1 MNILQA
7 LVRLRD
13 DLKLWVTNN
22 LQALKDEV
30 DKKSEFSGDY
40 NDLTNKP
47 DIDGEIN
54 NRVESVEND
63 ITILD
68 DELNGVKEEIATIEN
83 DISTNRTNISV
94 LNANLSVLD
103 GSIASV
109 DDAVVELESDVST
122 FKNNFN
128 THKNNADIHVTKTD
142 KDGWN
147 AHAIDDVSHVTGA
160 DKDTWNEHV
169 ENNAIHVVESDKTRW
184 NNKSDFSGNYN
195 DLEDAPDI
203 SDDGT
208 GQLKF
213 VDEAGNII
221 MQLDD
226 QGLHSTNLELT
237 KNVSAV
243 NASFENLDAK
253 VVEINGVDVLSTM
266 DSKVSAK
273 FAELVDSA
281 PDTLDTLN
289 ELATALGND
298 PNFATTIVE
307 QLGLKANKTDIPT
320 KVSQLQNDENYLT
333 EVPDDYMTEIE
344 INDLLIPINAHISLS
359 EKNIA
364 TNITN
369 IATNT
374 ANIAT
379 LTADNT
385 VEGSVDNKIKVSMD
399 NEIIA
404 RVAGDKNSLN
414 SAKSY
419 TDQQIGVEVT
429 ARNNADAATLSSAK
443 DYTDEKIAALEI
455 PRAVTT
461 SEIDAAFSA
470 AGL

>member
-1 MNILQA
+1 LNISQA

-22 LQALKDEV
+22 LQALKNEV

-63 ITILD
+63 IDLLNG
-68 DELNGVKEEIATIEN
+68 ELNDVKENITTIEN
-83 DISTNRTNISV
+83 NVSTNRADISA
-94 LNANLSVLD
+94 LGEN
-103 GSIASV
+103 IASV
-109 DDAVVELESDVST
+109 DDAVVELETDVDT

-128 THKNNADIHVTKTD
+128 THKNNADIHVTKAD

-147 AHAIDDVSHVTGA
+147 AHSVDDVSHVTGA

-169 ENNAIHVVESDKTRW
+169 ENNAIHVVESDKIKW

-226 QGLHSTNLELT
+226 QGLHSTNLELI
-237 KNVSAV
+237 KDVSAV
-243 NASFENLDAK
+243 NANFENLNAK
-253 VVEINGVDVLSTM
+253 VVKIDGIDVLSTM
-266 DSKVSAK
+266 DNKVSAK
-273 FAELVDSA
+273 FAELIDSA
-281 PDTLDTLN
+281 PNTLDTLN
-289 ELATALGND
+289 ELAQALGND
-298 PNFATTIVE
+298 PNFATTVVE
-307 QLGLKANKTDIPT
+307 QLGLKANKTDLPT
-320 KVSQLQNDENYLT
+320 KVSQLQNDKNYLT
-333 EVPDDYMTEIE
+333 EVPDNYMTETGV
-344 INDLLIPINAHISLS
+344 NDLLIPVNAHISLS

-364 TNITN
+364 ANTTNIKTLM
-369 IATNT
+369 
-374 ANIAT
+374 AN
-379 LTADNT
+379 NT

-404 RVAGDKNSLN
+404 RTAGDTNSLN

-419 TDQQIGVEVT
+419 TDQQIANSVVYATDDDIRALFAT
-429 ARNNADAATLSSAK
+429 ATEN
-443 DYTDEKIAALEI
+443 
-455 PRAVTT
+455 
-461 SEIDAAFSA
+461 
-470 AGL
+470 

>member
-1 MNILQA
+1 MNILEA

-22 LQALKDEV
+22 LQALKNEV

-47 DIDGEIN
+47 DIDGEIS

-63 ITILD
+63 IDILD
-68 DELNGVKEEIATIEN
+68 GELNNVKENITTIEN
-83 DISTNRTNISV
+83 NVSTNKADISA
-94 LNANLSVLD
+94 LNTNLSLLD
-103 GSIASV
+103 ENIANV
-109 DDAVVELESDVST
+109 DDAVGELESDVNT
-122 FKNNFN
+122 FKNDFN
-128 THKNNADIHVTKTD
+128 THKNNSDIHVTKAD

-147 AHAIDDVSHVTGA
+147 AHAVDDVSHVTDA

-169 ENNAIHVVESDKTRW
+169 ENNAIHVVESDKIKW

-237 KNVSAV
+237 KDISAV
-243 NASFENLDAK
+243 NANFENLDAK
-253 VVEINGVDVLSTM
+253 VVKINGVDVLNTM

-273 FAELVDSA
+273 FAELIDSA
-281 PDTLDTLN
+281 PNTLDTLN
-289 ELATALGND
+289 ELAQALGND
-298 PNFATTIVE
+298 PKFATTVVE
-307 QLGLKANKTDIPT
+307 QLGLKANKTDLPT
-320 KVSQLQNDENYLT
+320 KVSQLQNDKNYLT
-333 EVPDDYMTEIE
+333 EVPDDYMTETE
-344 INDLLIPINAHISLS
+344 VNDLLIPVNVHISLS

-364 TNITN
+364 ANTTNITKLM
-369 IATNT
+369 
-374 ANIAT
+374 AN
-379 LTADNT
+379 NT

-399 NEIIA
+399 NEITA
-404 RVAGDKNSLN
+404 RTAGDTNSLN

-419 TDQQIGVEVT
+419 TDQQIAASVVYATDDDIRALFAT
-429 ARNNADAATLSSAK
+429 ATEN
-443 DYTDEKIAALEI
+443 
-455 PRAVTT
+455 
-461 SEIDAAFSA
+461 
-470 AGL
+470 

>member
-1 MNILQA
+1 MNISQA

-22 LQALKDEV
+22 LQALKNEV

-54 NRVESVEND
+54 NRVES
-63 ITILD
+63 
-68 DELNGVKEEIATIEN
+68 
-83 DISTNRTNISV
+83 
-94 LNANLSVLD
+94 
-103 GSIASV
+103 
-109 DDAVVELESDVST
+109 LESDV
-122 FKNNFN
+122 N
-128 THKNNADIHVTKTD
+128 THKNNADIHVTKAD

-147 AHAIDDVSHVTGA
+147 AHAVDDVSHVTDA

-169 ENNAIHVVESDKTRW
+169 ENNAIHVVESDKIKW

-237 KNVSAV
+237 KDVSAV

-253 VVEINGVDVLSTM
+253 VVKINGIDVLNTM

-281 PDTLDTLN
+281 PNTLDTLN

-298 PNFATTIVE
+298 PNFATTVVE
-307 QLGLKANKTDIPT
+307 QLGLKANKTDLPT
-320 KVSQLQNDENYLT
+320 KVSQLENDKNYLT
-333 EVPDDYMTEIE
+333 EVPDDYMTETE
-344 INDLLIPINAHISLS
+344 VNDLLIPINVHISLS

-364 TNITN
+364 ANTTNITKLM
-369 IATNT
+369 
-374 ANIAT
+374 AN
-379 LTADNT
+379 NT

-399 NEIIA
+399 NEITA
-404 RVAGDKNSLN
+404 RTAGDTNSLN

-419 TDQQIGVEVT
+419 TDQQIAASVVYATDDDILALFAT
-429 ARNNADAATLSSAK
+429 ATEN
-443 DYTDEKIAALEI
+443 
-455 PRAVTT
+455 
-461 SEIDAAFSA
+461 
-470 AGL
+470 

>member
-22 LQALKDEV
+22 LQALKEEV

-63 ITILD
+63 INILD
-68 DELNGVKEEIATIEN
+68 GELNDVKENITTIES
-83 DISTNRTNISV
+83 DVSTNRTNISV

-103 GSIASV
+103 GNIVSV
-109 DDAVVELESDVST
+109 DDAVADLESDVNT

-128 THKNNADIHVTKTD
+128 THKNNTDIHVTKAD

-237 KNVSAV
+237 KDVSAA

-253 VVEINGVDVLSTM
+253 VVKINGVDVLSTM

-298 PNFATTIVE
+298 PNFATTVVE
-307 QLGLKANKTDIPT
+307 QLGLKANKTDLPT
-320 KVSQLQNDENYLT
+320 KVSELQNDKNYLT
-333 EVPDDYMTEIE
+333 EIPDDYITEIE
-344 INDLLIPINAHISLS
+344 VNDLLIPINAHISLS

-364 TNITN
+364 TNTSN
-369 IATNT
+369 IAK
-374 ANIAT
+374 
-379 LTADNT
+379 LMADNT
-385 VEGSVDNKIKVSMD
+385 VEGSVDNKIKVSID

-404 RVAGDKNSLN
+404 RTAGDTTTLN

-419 TDQQIGVEVT
+419 VDQQIGVEVT
-429 ARNNADAATLSSAK
+429 ARNNADTTTLNNAK
-443 DYTDEKIAALEI
+443 SYTDQQIAALEI